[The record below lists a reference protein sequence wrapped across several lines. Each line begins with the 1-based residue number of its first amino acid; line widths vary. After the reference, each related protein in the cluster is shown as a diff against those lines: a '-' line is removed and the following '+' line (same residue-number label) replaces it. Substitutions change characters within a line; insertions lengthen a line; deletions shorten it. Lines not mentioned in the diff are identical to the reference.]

1 MPILPRPGGGST
13 PVNDDDTN
21 DWADHHLVS
30 LVAAAE
36 AHTDADPVKFP
47 P

>member
-1 MPILPRPGGGST
+1 MPILPRPGGGSI

-21 DWADHHLVS
+21 DRADHPVVS

-36 AHTDADPVKFP
+36 AHTDADPVKLP